1 VRRVV
6 ACAGQTEGTSI
17 TTGKV
22 QHGFYVSYWPIKI
35 QAASIGWCRAVAL
48 VPEE

>member
-1 VRRVV
+1 VIAR
-6 ACAGQTEGTSI
+6 AGQTEGTSI

-22 QHGFYVSYWPIKI
+22 QHGFYVSCSPIKI
-35 QAASIGWCRAVAL
+35 QAASAGWCRAVAL